1 MITPAEFPYITSI
14 HVNDCYTYQ
23 NFDIDLVKHQPFS
36 HLILTGKNGSGKS
49 TILKNLDLLISSLFH
64 NNENIELNDR
74 VDKLK
79 DEIKRLNNS
88 NLPSKKSQ
96 SNELINILQ
105 TFGKLLITFSIRGN
119 IYFKNKKQIIY
130 SYLLPIRNSKVN
142 NVSSPTTQD
151 EFERQLTQNKTSSEY
166 FIKNFKQFLVNRKVN
181 QAFAQLENNKE
192 EIEKTDIFFKNIE
205 EVFGNIFEDKHL
217 KLTFEKD
224 SYEFFMELSD
234 GRKLT
239 FDILPDGFSA
249 FLSILMDLFTRL
261 DLIRKSVGNF
271 TYDPCGIVLIDEP
284 ETHLHLSLQYQV
296 LPILTKLFPN
306 VQFIVATHSPA
317 VISSIK
323 NVTVFDLTSK
333 EIMSDEAVGKSFSEL
348 MVSHFGLDNE
358 FSDLADGIFDKF
370 NAIIKE
376 YRGNIPQRN
385 AKLKELLV
393 ENEKYISP
401 TMRFELEAKLSE

>member
-49 TILKNLDLLISSLFH
+49 TILKKSNAYISSFSTNEDFRNGLRFLKERINDGAFDSLQYSIAVNNIKEMERVIPYFSHENLDLLKTA
-64 NNENIELNDR
+64 EN
-74 VDKLK
+74 
-79 DEIKRLNNS
+79 S
-88 NLPSKKSQ
+88 
-96 SNELINILQ
+96 
-105 TFGKLLITFSIRGN
+105 
-119 IYFKNKKQIIY
+119 IIY
-130 SYLLPIRNSKVN
+130 SFLLPYRKSIVN
-142 NVSSPTTQD
+142 NVSTPTKEKDFEEQLKLNTASPD
-151 EFERQLTQNKTSSEY
+151 F
-166 FIKNFKQFLVNRKVN
+166 FIQNFKQFLVNKKVN
-181 QAFAQLENNKE
+181 QAFAQLDNNQE
-192 EIEKTDIFFKNIE
+192 EIAKTEAFFKNME
-205 EVFGNIFEDKHL
+205 KVFGNILEDNQL
-217 KLTFEKD
+217 KLIFEKE
-224 SYEFFMELSD
+224 SYEFFIELGD
-234 GRKLT
+234 GRKPT
-239 FDILPDGFSA
+239 FNVLPDGFFA

-261 DLIRKSVGNF
+261 DLVRKSVGNF

-333 EIMSDEAVGKSFSEL
+333 ETMSDEAVGKSFSEL

-358 FSDLADGIFDKF
+358 FSSITDEIFDEF
-370 NAIIKE
+370 NTVLKE
-376 YRGNIPQRN
+376 TRN
-385 AKLKELLV
+385 DIDLRKEKLKQLMR
-393 ENEKYISP
+393 KHDQYISP

>member
-1 MITPAEFPYITSI
+1 MITPTEFPYITSI

-49 TILKNLDLLISSLFH
+49 TILRFIDQHIKCAFEGFNLNISY
-64 NNENIELNDR
+64 N
-74 VDKLK
+74 
-79 DEIKRLNNS
+79 
-88 NLPSKKSQ
+88 KSQ
-96 SNELINILQ
+96 FIKLQFKLSWIGKNKKLDGIILQ
-105 TFGKLLITFSIRGN
+105 TNHDSTILQSLKA
-119 IYFKNKKQIIY
+119 KVIY
-130 SYLLPIRNSKVN
+130 SYLMPQRNSKVEK
-142 NVSSPTTQD
+142 VESPTKSEIFEK
-151 EFERQLTQNKTSSEY
+151 EFENSETQPDF
-166 FIKNFKQFLVNRKVN
+166 FIQNFKQFLVNKKVN
-181 QAFAQLENNKE
+181 QAFAQLDNNQE
-192 EIEKTDIFFKNIE
+192 EIAKTDAFFKNME
-205 EVFGNIFEDKHL
+205 EVFGDILEDKKL
-217 KLTFEKD
+217 KLTFEKE
-224 SYEFFMELSD
+224 SYEFFIELSD

-239 FDILPDGFSA
+239 FNVLPDGFSA

-358 FSDLADGIFDKF
+358 FSDVADGIFDKF

-385 AKLKELLV
+385 AKLKELLN

>member
-1 MITPAEFPYITSI
+1 MITPTEFPYITSI

-49 TILKNLDLLISSLFH
+49 TILKHIDNFIYQTQLNVKRENAADKVLVTKIVEVNKAIERKDLYHADLIKMSVEEH
-64 NNENIELNDR
+64 YKNEYKKISIKFSQEILPFFF
-74 VDKLK
+74 KLK
-79 DEIKRLNNS
+79 N
-88 NLPSKKSQ
+88 
-96 SNELINILQ
+96 
-105 TFGKLLITFSIRGN
+105 TF
-119 IYFKNKKQIIY
+119 Y
-130 SYLLPIRNSKVN
+130 SFLLPYRNSKEIDDVN
-142 NVSSPTTQD
+142 APINQEKFEKELEDNSSSN
-151 EFERQLTQNKTSSEY
+151 F
-166 FIKNFKQFLVNRKVN
+166 FIKSFKQFLVNKKVN
-181 QAFAQLENNKE
+181 QAFALLDNNKE
-192 EIEKTDIFFKNIE
+192 EIEKIGVFFRNIE
-205 EVFGNIFEDKHL
+205 EIFGNIFEDNQL
-217 KLTFEKD
+217 RLTFDKD
-224 SYEFFMELSD
+224 NYEFFIELSD

-239 FDILPDGFSA
+239 FNILPDGFSA

-358 FSDLADGIFDKF
+358 FSSITDEIFDEF
-370 NAIIKE
+370 NTVLKE
-376 YRGNIPQRN
+376 TRN
-385 AKLKELLV
+385 DIDLRKEKLKQLTIPK
-393 ENEKYISP
+393 N
-401 TMRFELEAKLSE
+401 

>member
-49 TILKNLDLLISSLFH
+49 TILKNIDMHLTGILNGNPIQEQINSLSETIKRNPTHSSL
-64 NNENIELNDR
+64 NDWRETVKELSFIQLFYLMLR
-74 VDKLK
+74 VNLIDLK
-79 DEIKRLNNS
+79 K
-88 NLPSKKSQ
+88 
-96 SNELINILQ
+96 
-105 TFGKLLITFSIRGN
+105 GM
-119 IYFKNKKQIIY
+119 IY
-130 SYLLPIRNSKVN
+130 SFFLPYRNSKVN
-142 NVSSPTTQD
+142 DVKTPSKHDDFEKELEKNARGFFFTQ
-151 EFERQLTQNKTSSEY
+151 
-166 FIKNFKQFLVNRKVN
+166 NFKQFLVNKKIN
-181 QAFAQLENNKE
+181 QAFAQLDENKE
-192 EIEKTDIFFKNIE
+192 EIEKTDAFFKSIE
-205 EVFGNIFEDKHL
+205 DILGSIFEDKQL
-217 KLTFEKD
+217 KLTFVKE
-224 SYEFFMELSD
+224 SYEFFIELGD
-234 GRKLT
+234 GRKLS
-239 FDILPDGFSA
+239 FNVLPDGFSA

-296 LPILTKLFPN
+296 LPILTRLFPN

-333 EIMSDEAVGKSFSEL
+333 ETMSDEAVGKSFSEL

-358 FSDLADGIFDKF
+358 FSSITDEIFDEF
-370 NAIIKE
+370 NTV
-376 YRGNIPQRN
+376 
-385 AKLKELLV
+385 LKETRNDIDLRK
-393 ENEKYISP
+393 EKLRQLMRKHDQYISP

>member
-23 NFDIDLVKHQPFS
+23 DFDINLVKHQPFS

-49 TILKNLDLLISSLFH
+49 TILREIHKLLISIFNGSYHPNTHSNNKVSLT
-64 NNENIELNDR
+64 LTGQ
-74 VDKLK
+74 VA
-79 DEIKRLNNS
+79 RLNKDILFFRKEKVKIIFTLFSPNR
-88 NLPSKKSQ
+88 KS
-96 SNELINILQ
+96 SVGEV
-105 TFGKLLITFSIRGN
+105 K
-119 IYFKNKKQIIY
+119 
-130 SYLLPIRNSKVN
+130 
-142 NVSSPTTQD
+142 SPTTQN
-151 EFERQLTQNKTSSEY
+151 EFEKYLGNATLSSDY
-166 FIKNFKQFLVNRKVN
+166 YINNFKQFLVNEKVN
-181 QAFAQLENNKE
+181 QAFAQLDNNE
-192 EIEKTDIFFKNIE
+192 VEIQKIDTFFNQIE
-205 EVFGNIFEDKHL
+205 SVLRLILGDSDL
-217 KLTFEKD
+217 KLTFKKE
-224 SYEFFMELSD
+224 SYEFFIELSD

-239 FDILPDGFSA
+239 FNVLPDGFSA

-333 EIMSDEAVGKSFSEL
+333 ETMSDEAVGKSFSEL

-358 FSDLADGIFDKF
+358 FSSITDEIFDEF
-370 NAIIKE
+370 NAVLRSTRNDINLRKE
-376 YRGNIPQRN
+376 
-385 AKLKELLV
+385 KLRQLMQKHEQ
-393 ENEKYISP
+393 YISP

>member
-14 HVNDCYTYQ
+14 YVNDCYAYQ
-23 NFDIDLVKHQPFS
+23 NFNIELEKHQPFS

-49 TILKNLDLLISSLFH
+49 TILRMINRFITSCLRGEDLRVTAKRQKESIEILSSKEHISEQELGLYGY
-64 NNENIELNDR
+64 NVKDIERITPNF
-74 VDKLK
+74 
-79 DEIKRLNNS
+79 
-88 NLPSKKSQ
+88 
-96 SNELINILQ
+96 SNEIVPFLK
-105 TFGKLLITFSIRGN
+105 TS
-119 IYFKNKKQIIY
+119 NKEIIY
-130 SYLLPIRNSKVN
+130 TFLLPYRKSKVN
-142 NVSSPTTQD
+142 EVVNPTKQSDFEEQLIQNSASSD
-151 EFERQLTQNKTSSEY
+151 F
-166 FIKNFKQFLVNRKVN
+166 FIKNFQQFLVNKKVA
-181 QAFAQLENNKE
+181 QAFAQLKNNKD
-192 EIEKTDIFFKNIE
+192 EIEKTNIFFQEIENI
-205 EVFGNIFEDKHL
+205 FGEIFEDKGL
-217 KLTFEKD
+217 KLVFTENT
-224 SYEFFMELSD
+224 YEFFIELSD

-261 DLIRKSVGNF
+261 DLIRKSEGNF

-333 EIMSDEAVGKSFSEL
+333 ETLSDEVIGKSFSEL

-358 FSDLADGIFDKF
+358 FSTLTDEIFDEF
-370 NAIIKE
+370 NAVLQENRK
-376 YRGNIPQRN
+376 NIPLRN
-385 AKLKELLV
+385 EKLKELMSKH
-393 ENEKYISP
+393 ERYISP
-401 TMRFELEAKLSE
+401 TMRFELEAKLSESL

>member
-14 HVNDCYTYQ
+14 YVNDCYAYQ
-23 NFDIDLVKHQPFS
+23 NFNIDLVKHQPFS

-49 TILKNLDLLISSLFH
+49 TILREIDRHISSSINNADLTLSINETKSKIKQLENLELTEGGILLLKSQKEILYDFGKIIVLFS
-64 NNENIELNDR
+64 NNELLFENKKKIIYTYISPNR
-74 VDKLK
+74 NSRK
-79 DEIKRLNNS
+79 LNNV
-88 NLPSKKSQ
+88 
-96 SNELINILQ
+96 
-105 TFGKLLITFSIRGN
+105 T
-119 IYFKNKKQIIY
+119 
-130 SYLLPIRNSKVN
+130 
-142 NVSSPTTQD
+142 SPTKQVD
-151 EFERQLTQNKTSSEY
+151 FEKQLEENFSSDF
-166 FIKNFKQFLVNRKVN
+166 FIKNFKQFLVNKKVN
-181 QAFAQLENNKE
+181 QAFAQLDNNKE
-192 EIEKTDIFFKNIE
+192 EITKTETFFKNME
-205 EVFGNIFEDKHL
+205 EVFGNILEDKQL

-224 SYEFFMELSD
+224 SYEFFIELGD

-261 DLIRKSVGNF
+261 DLIRKNVGNF

-358 FSDLADGIFDKF
+358 FSSITDEIFDEF
-370 NAIIKE
+370 NTVLKE
-376 YRGNIPQRN
+376 YRKNIPLR
-385 AKLKELLV
+385 
-393 ENEKYISP
+393 NEKIKQLMQKHGQYISP
-401 TMRFELEAKLSE
+401 TMSLELEAMLSESE

>member
-14 HVNDCYTYQ
+14 RVNDCYTYQ
-23 NFDIDLVKHQPFS
+23 DFNIDLVKHQPFS

-49 TILKNLDLLISSLFH
+49 TILKHINKNISSLSKEFTLH
-64 NNENIELNDR
+64 ELDRFLEFCIENNLHHSYE
-74 VDKLK
+74 
-79 DEIKRLNNS
+79 EIKKQSDKHHVPLQKNGFQVFSLYS
-88 NLPSKKSQ
+88 NKFIDLFNRRRK
-96 SNELINILQ
+96 E
-105 TFGKLLITFSIRGN
+105 F
-119 IYFKNKKQIIY
+119 IY
-130 SYLLPIRNSKVN
+130 SYLLPYRNSIVN
-142 NVSSPTTQD
+142 TVTNPTKQD
-151 EFERQLTQNKTSSEY
+151 DFEKQLERNTTSSEF
-166 FIKNFKQFLVNRKVN
+166 FIKNFKQFLVNKKIN
-181 QAFAQLENNKE
+181 QAFAQLKNNKE
-192 EIEKTDIFFKNIE
+192 EIEKTNAFFEEIESIFGK
-205 EVFGNIFEDKHL
+205 IFEDQNL
-217 KLTFEKD
+217 KLVFGED
-224 SYEFFMELSD
+224 SYEFFIDLSD

-333 EIMSDEAVGKSFSEL
+333 ETMSDEAVGKSFSEL

-358 FSDLADGIFDKF
+358 FSSITDEIFDEF
-370 NAIIKE
+370 N
-376 YRGNIPQRN
+376 QV
-385 AKLKELLV
+385 LKETRNDSNLRK
-393 ENEKYISP
+393 EKLRQLMQKHEQYISP

>member
-49 TILKNLDLLISSLFH
+49 TILRALDKHISTAIKDGKNLRAEVINLEGLIDSSLQH
-64 NNENIELNDR
+64 NMNFGSIE
-74 VDKLK
+74 
-79 DEIKRLNNS
+79 
-88 NLPSKKSQ
+88 
-96 SNELINILQ
+96 
-105 TFGKLLITFSIRGN
+105 TW
-119 IYFKNKKQIIY
+119 KKQIVENKKIEVNYQKSIIPFLVNSKKEVVY
-130 SYLLPIRNSKVN
+130 SYLLPYRNSKVN
-142 NVSSPTTQD
+142 KVESPTKQD
-151 EFERQLTQNKTSSEY
+151 AFVNELEQITHNDF
-166 FIKNFKQFLVNRKVN
+166 FIKNFKQFLVNNKVN
-181 QAFAQLENNKE
+181 QAFAQLEHNNE
-192 EIEKTDIFFKNIE
+192 QIESIDSFFKEIDSI
-205 EVFGNIFEDKHL
+205 FGQIFEDNGL
-217 KLTFEKD
+217 KLTFEKE
-224 SYEFFMELSD
+224 SYEFFIELSD

-239 FDILPDGFSA
+239 FNILPDGFSA

-358 FSDLADGIFDKF
+358 FSSITDEIFDEF
-370 NAIIKE
+370 NEVLKE
-376 YRGNIPQRN
+376 TRN
-385 AKLKELLV
+385 DIDLRKEKLKQLMR
-393 ENEKYISP
+393 KHDQYISP
-401 TMRFELEAKLSE
+401 TMRFELEAQLSE

>member
-49 TILKNLDLLISSLFH
+49 TILREINKFISSTQYKVLPDPQLIF
-64 NNENIELNDR
+64 LNQNLADSNLYN
-74 VDKLK
+74 KHHAEILK
-79 DEIKRLNNS
+79 DKIKEHYKKTYSVIIQTYSKAIFPYFLSSNN
-88 NLPSKKSQ
+88 
-96 SNELINILQ
+96 
-105 TFGKLLITFSIRGN
+105 G
-119 IYFKNKKQIIY
+119 IIY
-130 SYLLPIRNSKVN
+130 SYLLPHRNSKVN
-142 NVSSPTTQD
+142 KVENPTKQD
-151 EFERQLTQNKTSSEY
+151 DFEKQLVENTTY
-166 FIKNFKQFLVNRKVN
+166 PDFFIKNFKQFLVNKKIN
-181 QAFAQLENNKE
+181 QAFAQLRNNKE
-192 EIEKTDIFFKNIE
+192 EIEKTNIFFKEIENI
-205 EVFGNIFEDKHL
+205 FGEIFEDTNL
-217 KLTFEKD
+217 KLVFVED
-224 SYEFFMELSD
+224 SYEFFIELSD

-358 FSDLADGIFDKF
+358 FSSITDEIFDEF
-370 NAIIKE
+370 NMVLKE
-376 YRGNIPQRN
+376 TRN
-385 AKLKELLV
+385 DIDLRKEKLKQLMR
-393 ENEKYISP
+393 KHDQYISP

>member
-49 TILKNLDLLISSLFH
+49 TILKKLNAYISSFST
-64 NNENIELNDR
+64 NEDFRRGLRFLKERINDGTFDSIQHSIAVKNIKEMERVIPYFSHKNLEL
-74 VDKLK
+74 LK
-79 DEIKRLNNS
+79 TAENS
-88 NLPSKKSQ
+88 
-96 SNELINILQ
+96 
-105 TFGKLLITFSIRGN
+105 T
-119 IYFKNKKQIIY
+119 IY
-130 SYLLPIRNSKVN
+130 SFLLPYRKSVVN
-142 NVSSPTTQD
+142 NVSTPTKEKDFEEQLKQNTISPD
-151 EFERQLTQNKTSSEY
+151 F
-166 FIKNFKQFLVNRKVN
+166 FIQNFKQFLVNKKVN
-181 QAFAQLENNKE
+181 QAFAQLDNNKE
-192 EIEKTDIFFKNIE
+192 EIAKTEAFFKNME
-205 EVFGNIFEDKHL
+205 EVFGSILEDEHL
-217 KLTFEKD
+217 KLTFEKE
-224 SYEFFMELSD
+224 SYEFFIELSD

-239 FDILPDGFSA
+239 FNVLPDGFSA

-358 FSDLADGIFDKF
+358 FSSITDEIFDEF
-370 NAIIKE
+370 NTVLKE
-376 YRGNIPQRN
+376 TRN
-385 AKLKELLV
+385 DIDLRKEKLKQLMR
-393 ENEKYISP
+393 KHDQYISP